1 MTLFRTFD
9 KSKPSYAANIWW
21 PMLLRIQRTTAGFGA
36 SRYELTRG
44 PMRALFTAAVITR
57 LRMMERNEVSTN
69 QFCCNNCLS
78 FCCSLGYDGR
88 RPVSTIEN
96 TEAGTE
102 QT

>member
-1 MTLFRTFD
+1 MTLFRIFD
-9 KSKPSYAANIWW
+9 RSKPSCAANTWW
-21 PMLLRIQRTTAGFGA
+21 PMLLRIQHTTVGFGA
-36 SRYELTRG
+36 SKYELTRA

-69 QFCCNNCLS
+69 QFCYSSCLS
-78 FCCSLGYDGR
+78 VCSSLRYDGR
-88 RPVSTIEN
+88 CPVSAIEN